1 MGTQIQKIIRYG
13 NSKVTVQTYY
23 IFDKLAPNEEAKSDV
38 LYLDENFNIG
48 EIENTFVISRDNRGN
63 ALSKFQDD
71 LWDFSTYSVIST
83 YQDKIN
89 FGILRLDDI
98 KIDKEIMLILL
109 IIGKGNKGSQL
120 SVLTLYNYFYSG
132 IKPFSQFSEQ
142 NNISLMKSLFSE
154 KFILKY
160 LYANRKDTTKLRFLA
175 KLLKYLCESYN
186 TIHNIQSVFTNEIKQ
201 FVEYSRKRNEENS
214 EQTLLIPSR
223 IYLYGI
229 KKRWDHIDN
238 INQYI
243 NSLSDFFK
251 QFLSN
256 RAFGSTKAMIT
267 KYNLNSSQLTKWTKA
282 VNQFQLSKLF
292 SIYEVKNRRSFAKF
306 LNLIYSTCFHQLIT
320 YSGMR
325 RNEALSLNNNCL
337 ITTITE
343 SGTVLKLLGKT
354 TKLTP
359 SFEETAWITSSRVE
373 SLINILNKLN
383 HVIGMTPS

>member
-98 KIDKEIMLILL
+98 KIAKEIMLILL

-154 KFILKY
+154 KFILK
-160 LYANRKDTTKLRFLA
+160 
-175 KLLKYLCESYN
+175 
-186 TIHNIQSVFTNEIKQ
+186 
-201 FVEYSRKRNEENS
+201 
-214 EQTLLIPSR
+214 
-223 IYLYGI
+223 
-229 KKRWDHIDN
+229 
-238 INQYI
+238 
-243 NSLSDFFK
+243 
-251 QFLSN
+251 
-256 RAFGSTKAMIT
+256 
-267 KYNLNSSQLTKWTKA
+267 
-282 VNQFQLSKLF
+282 
-292 SIYEVKNRRSFAKF
+292 
-306 LNLIYSTCFHQLIT
+306 
-320 YSGMR
+320 
-325 RNEALSLNNNCL
+325 
-337 ITTITE
+337 
-343 SGTVLKLLGKT
+343 
-354 TKLTP
+354 
-359 SFEETAWITSSRVE
+359 
-373 SLINILNKLN
+373 
-383 HVIGMTPS
+383 